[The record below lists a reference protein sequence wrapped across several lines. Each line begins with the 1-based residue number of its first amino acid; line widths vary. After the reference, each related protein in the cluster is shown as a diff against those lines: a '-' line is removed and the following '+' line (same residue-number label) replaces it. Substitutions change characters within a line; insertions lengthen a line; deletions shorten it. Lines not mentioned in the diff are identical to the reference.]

1 MHLGTGLDRYTTALP
16 SRARCGRVCQNGS
29 TCRCLDWSPSTCRP
43 HPHLDCAP
51 SQTLTSFNGTR
62 GEQLRLSVCR
72 YACTPQTPIV
82 LRVFR
87 VLHVCK
93 GCLLHLTYAVYRGL
107 VLFSIP
113 LPAAQTKAA
122 SARESAQSQAPRLSS
137 TQSRNGFS
145 VGFSVPK
152 LSTSF
157 VLLRCSASEAKY
169 SIVLQGPTNY
179 ILVKF
184 QSRFAQTLVFTPLTT
199 SQTAQENASVSYGP
213 GTVMFFTRAG
223 LRCARAEKQNT
234 RHLQNTH
241 HRRRESS
248 AVAAGATA
256 VV

>member
-29 TCRCLDWSPSTCRP
+29 TCRCLDWSPNTCRP

-51 SQTLTSFNGTR
+51 SQTLTSFSGTR
-62 GEQLRLSVCR
+62 GEQLRLSVCQ

-82 LRVFR
+82 VRVFR

-107 VLFSIP
+107 VLYSVP

-152 LSTSF
+152 LCTSF
-157 VLLRCSASEAKY
+157 VLLRCSTSEAKY
-169 SIVLQGPTNY
+169 SIVQQGPTNY

-184 QSRFAQTLVFTPLTT
+184 QSRFAQTLVVTPLTT
-199 SQTAQENASVSYGP
+199 SQTA
-213 GTVMFFTRAG
+213 
-223 LRCARAEKQNT
+223 
-234 RHLQNTH
+234 
-241 HRRRESS
+241 
-248 AVAAGATA
+248 
-256 VV
+256 